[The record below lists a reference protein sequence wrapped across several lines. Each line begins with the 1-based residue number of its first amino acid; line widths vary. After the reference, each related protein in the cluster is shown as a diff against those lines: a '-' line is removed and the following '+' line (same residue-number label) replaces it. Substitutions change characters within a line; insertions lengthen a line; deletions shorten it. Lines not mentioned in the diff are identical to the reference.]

1 MEWDNHF
8 HDLYASTMMIDFP
21 EKGFKGSFLL
31 LGLLVNLD
39 HLLVWILVLPF
50 SLIQGNKEWAYV
62 RMLAT
67 CAQLGVSVR
76 VWRELAG
83 SHRIYR
89 GKLDVMR
96 VHSEM
101 ASQFS
106 LSSVIPSCKWTC
118 SWRAMTFVGLDHW
131 DAPMCKKSA
140 HLAWWLGREIVAL
153 D

>member
-1 MEWDNHF
+1 MEWDHHF
-8 HDLYASTMMIDFP
+8 HDLYASTMMIGFL
-21 EKGFKGSFLL
+21 EKGFKGSLLL

-39 HLLVWILVLPF
+39 HLPVWILVLPF
-50 SLIQGNKEWAYV
+50 SLIQGNEECAYV
-62 RMLAT
+62 RMFAT
-67 CAQLGVSVR
+67 RAQLGVFVR

-101 ASQFS
+101 ASQLS
-106 LSSVIPSCKWTC
+106 LSSGIPSCKWTW
-118 SWRAMTFVGLDHW
+118 SWRAITFVGLDHW
-131 DAPMCKKSA
+131 DAPTCKEGA
-140 HLAWWLGREIVAL
+140 LLAWWLGREVVAL